1 MNFTVYSKEGCD
13 YCERIKTVLRLT
25 GSTYVV
31 YNLGEDFTKEEFIAE
46 FGEGATFPQ
55 VSCDGKKLGGS
66 VETVKFLR
74 EQQRVACST
83 KYFQHPFRSRGGTH
97 LKGR

>member
-1 MNFTVYSKEGCD
+1 MYKLLLQGQMNFTVYSREGCGHCD
-13 YCERIKTVLRLT
+13 RIKTVLRLT
-25 GSTYVV
+25 GCTYVV
-31 YNLGEDFTKEEFIAE
+31 QNLGEDFTREEFIAE

-74 EQQRVACST
+74 EQQRVA
-83 KYFQHPFRSRGGTH
+83 
-97 LKGR
+97 

>member
-1 MNFTVYSKEGCD
+1 MNFTVYSKEGSD
-13 YCERIKTVLRLT
+13 DCERIKTVLRLT

-55 VSCDGKKLGGS
+55 VSCDGKKIGGS

-74 EQQRVACST
+74 EQQKVA
-83 KYFQHPFRSRGGTH
+83 
-97 LKGR
+97 

>member
-66 VETVKFLR
+66 VETVKVLR
-74 EQQRVACST
+74 EQQKVA
-83 KYFQHPFRSRGGTH
+83 
-97 LKGR
+97 

>member
-1 MNFTVYSKEGCD
+1 MNFKVYSKEGCD
-13 YCERIKTVLRLT
+13 YCERINTVLRLT

-31 YNLGEDFTKEEFIAE
+31 YNLGEDFTKEEFIAK

-55 VSCDGKKLGGS
+55 VSCDGKKIGGS

-74 EQQRVACST
+74 EQQKVA
-83 KYFQHPFRSRGGTH
+83 
-97 LKGR
+97 

>member
-1 MNFTVYSKEGCD
+1 MNFTVYSKKGCD

-31 YNLGEDFTKEEFIAE
+31 YNLGEDFTKEEFVSE

-55 VSCDGKKLGGS
+55 VSSDGK
-66 VETVKFLR
+66 
-74 EQQRVACST
+74 
-83 KYFQHPFRSRGGTH
+83 
-97 LKGR
+97 

>member
-1 MNFTVYSKEGCD
+1 MNFTVYSRKGCD

-31 YNLGEDFTKEEFIAE
+31 YNLGEDFTREEFISE

-66 VETVKFLR
+66 VETVKFLK
-74 EQQRVACST
+74 EQQRVA
-83 KYFQHPFRSRGGTH
+83 
-97 LKGR
+97 

>member
-1 MNFTVYSKEGCD
+1 MNFTVYSRKGCD

-25 GSTYVV
+25 GCTYVV

-46 FGEGATFPQ
+46 FGEGSTFPQ
-55 VSCDGKKLGGS
+55 VSCDGKKIGGS

-74 EQQRVACST
+74 EQQKVA
-83 KYFQHPFRSRGGTH
+83 
-97 LKGR
+97 

>member
-1 MNFTVYSKEGCD
+1 MNFVIYSKDGCS
-13 YCERIKTVLRLT
+13 YCEKVKKVLELT
-25 GSTYVV
+25 GSTFVV

-66 VETVKFLR
+66 VETVKFLK
-74 EQQRVACST
+74 EQQRVA
-83 KYFQHPFRSRGGTH
+83 
-97 LKGR
+97 

>member
-55 VSCDGKKLGGS
+55 VSCDGKKIGGS

-74 EQQRVACST
+74 AQQKVA
-83 KYFQHPFRSRGGTH
+83 
-97 LKGR
+97 

>member
-46 FGEGATFPQ
+46 FGEGSTFPQ
-55 VSCDGKKLGGS
+55 VSCDGKKIGGS
-66 VETVKFLR
+66 VETVKFLK
-74 EQQRVACST
+74 EQQRVA
-83 KYFQHPFRSRGGTH
+83 
-97 LKGR
+97 

>member
-1 MNFTVYSKEGCD
+1 MNFTVYSRKGCD

-25 GSTYVV
+25 GCTYVV

-55 VSCDGKKLGGS
+55 VSCDGKKIGGS

-74 EQQRVACST
+74 EQQKVA
-83 KYFQHPFRSRGGTH
+83 
-97 LKGR
+97 

>member
-25 GSTYVV
+25 GCTYVV

-46 FGEGATFPQ
+46 FGEGSTFPQ
-55 VSCDGKKLGGS
+55 VSCDGKKIGGS
-66 VETVKFLR
+66 IETVKFLR
-74 EQQRVACST
+74 EQQKVS
-83 KYFQHPFRSRGGTH
+83 
-97 LKGR
+97 